1 MSSSGRDLFRDLAVA
16 TINALT
22 KDGSALRSKRSAR
35 VRPTAKPEPRAKSKP
50 RSKPKPKSPA
60 KPRGKAPS
68 SPPLSDVYPGDFT
81 SRATV
86 IYSPDPDGQP
96 DPGEVVWTW
105 VPYEEDFT
113 QGKDRPVLLVAH
125 DGDWLLGLMLTSQDH
140 DRDAADEA
148 RWGRYWIDVGS
159 GAWDSKGRPSEA
171 RLDRILRVNPESVRR
186 EGAVLKRKV
195 FDQVKKALAVTN
207 GW

>member
-1 MSSSGRDLFRDLAVA
+1 MSSSGRDLIRDLAVA

-22 KDGSALRSKRSAR
+22 KDGSALRSKRRSTAKSKSKP
-35 VRPTAKPEPRAKSKP
+35 RPTPKPKPRAKSKP
-50 RSKPKPKSPA
+50 KPTA
-60 KPRGKAPS
+60 KPRGKTPA
-68 SPPLSDVYPGDFT
+68 SPPLSDAYPGDFT
-81 SRATV
+81 ARATV
-86 IYSPDPDGQP
+86 TYSPDPDGEP

-113 QGKDRPVLLVAH
+113 QGKDRPVLLVAR

-148 RWGRYWIDVGS
+148 QWGRYWIDVGS

-171 RLDRILRVNPESVRR
+171 RLDRILRVNPDSVRR
-186 EGAVLKRKV
+186 EGAVLKRKI